1 MSKQYAYYPG
11 CTAETIGRELDD
23 ATRWIAPK
31 LGIELVDIPWS
42 CCGGGTFGEFGHS
55 FTLGMHARVFA
66 LCEEKSM
73 DLLTVCNTCL
83 VNLRKSN
90 EAMKSDPAIL
100 AEANKMLE
108 GSGLSYSGNLEVTH
122 MLWAIMDDVG
132 LDHVR
137 EVVKKPLEG
146 LKLAPFYGCH
156 ILRPSYALG
165 KESPEAPRSLHD
177 LMEALGAQTV
187 EYEGYNKCCGFH
199 VLFSKESSALSMA
212 GERLEYAIAAD
223 ADAMVTPCPLCHV
236 ALDSYQTEIKARKGG
251 EYSLPILHMSQLIGL
266 AMGASHSEMGF
277 ARHVVSARNALSD
290 FR

>member
-1 MSKQYAYYPG
+1 MSVKYAYYPG
-11 CTAETIGRELDD
+11 CTAETIGRELDLS
-23 ATRWIAPK
+23 TRLIAPK
-31 LGIELVDIPWS
+31 LGIELLDIPWS

-66 LCEEKSM
+66 LCEEAGVN
-73 DLLTVCNTCL
+73 LLTVCNTCL

-90 EAMKSDPAIL
+90 EAMKADPAVL
-100 AEANKMLE
+100 AQANMMLD
-108 GSGLSYSGNLEVTH
+108 GTGLSYSGGIEVTH
-122 MLWAIMDDVG
+122 MLWAILDDVG
-132 LDHVR
+132 LNAVS
-137 EVVKKPLEG
+137 EQVAKPLKG

-165 KESPEAPRSLHD
+165 KESSETPRSLHD
-177 LMEALGAQTV
+177 LIGALGAQAV

-212 GERLEYAIAAD
+212 GERLECAISAE

-236 ALDSYQTEIKARKGG
+236 ALDSYQTEIRARRGG

-266 AMGASHSEMGF
+266 AMGISHSELGF
-277 ARHVVSARNALSD
+277 QRHVVSARTALSE